1 MKYLGVFLI
10 ILSLLFSYTSFTHS
24 QVIDSDYVREG
35 QIEKAGEVLGV
46 ETVDLEKAEQESDES
61 LGMYDLIDVFA
72 VLGGI
77 VIIALVA
84 YIVYMNKED

>member
-24 QVIDSDYVREG
+24 QVIESDYTRQERG
-35 QIEKAGEVLGV
+35 KVLGI
-46 ETVDLEKAEQESDES
+46 ETVDLEKVEQEEEEPSES
-61 LGMYDLIDVFA
+61 YDFIDVFA
-72 VLGGI
+72 VLGGV

-84 YIVYMNKED
+84 HIVYMNKED